1 MRYLLLSVLVV
12 CVMGIMIPSAFGQI
26 GPNYNPSSSIDPKTT
41 AALIFIFGVVP
52 AGIIILVVIVIKKMR
67 RKKSKIETKS
77 PLAILKER
85 FAKGEIT
92 KEEFEQMKKDLD

>member
-26 GPNYNPSSSIDPKTT
+26 GPNYNPSFSIDPKTT

-67 RKKSKIETKS
+67 RKK
-77 PLAILKER
+77 
-85 FAKGEIT
+85 
-92 KEEFEQMKKDLD
+92 

>member
-12 CVMGIMIPSAFGQI
+12 CVIGVMIPSAFGQI
-26 GPNYNPSSSIDPKTT
+26 GPNYDPYFSNSPTLI
-41 AALIFIFGVVP
+41 ASLIFIYGVVP
-52 AGIIILVVIVIKKMR
+52 AAIIILVVIVIKKMR
-67 RKKSKIETKS
+67 RKKSIWTSS

>member
-12 CVMGIMIPSAFGQI
+12 CVIGVMIPSAFGQI
-26 GPNYNPSSSIDPKTT
+26 GPNYDPYFSNSPTLI
-41 AALIFIFGVVP
+41 ASLIFIYGVVP
-52 AGIIILVVIVIKKMR
+52 AASIILVVIVIKKMR
-67 RKKSKIETKS
+67 RKKLKFETKS